1 MRARS
6 VSGKVSS
13 TDAQDPA
20 YRPGSPGV
28 DVVVRAPWPGADGL
42 MVEEILDC
50 YPHAAAAGLVPGR
63 EDLLLRHAEE
73 RTERLP
79 AGGRQILSAS

>member
-1 MRARS
+1 MRDQT
-6 VSGKVSS
+6 SGFAEHRLRLPEVLLG
-13 TDAQDPA
+13 
-20 YRPGSPGV
+20 YL
-28 DVVVRAPWPGADGL
+28 RAAGLPPWPGADGL
-42 MVEEILDC
+42 MLEEIRDC

-73 RTERLP
+73 RAERLP